1 MPIKHFNIG
10 LALAL
15 LLQRIYAEHKDEDR
29 YRAGLYWKSYFLFR
43 SMTVID
49 QNQLGGRIISDDLLV
64 SRISPKHET
73 RQLLGSAIA
82 ACLKKHWVLRY
93 RSMLKSGFGMGHKVK
108 APLDARIIPGSELY
122 MRHQEEREGRF
133 DRRGGLHYHA
143 TGETC
148 CGVAIVYGAACLAG

>member
-10 LALAL
+10 PPLAL

-29 YRAGLYWKSYFLFR
+29 YQAGLYRKSYFLFR

-122 MRHQEEREGRF
+122 MRHQEE
-133 DRRGGLHYHA
+133 
-143 TGETC
+143 
-148 CGVAIVYGAACLAG
+148 